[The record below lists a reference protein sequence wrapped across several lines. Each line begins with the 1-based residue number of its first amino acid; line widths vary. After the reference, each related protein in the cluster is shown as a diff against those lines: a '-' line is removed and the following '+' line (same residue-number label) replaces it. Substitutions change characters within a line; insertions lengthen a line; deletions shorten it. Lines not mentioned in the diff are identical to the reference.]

1 MSVSN
6 REGKK
11 NRFAGEDSKMKKKI
25 LGVMAAL
32 LITATAAF
40 ANTGATNTN
49 TVSPTLVINATIV
62 DAVLL
67 TLKTG
72 TLAGINHCTIA
83 AGGGGDYNMSFGT
96 VDGLGVSAGNCNVFA
111 PTTPGSTPA
120 VYWTDYQLTP
130 AWAGLT
136 ATSAASITAFAAA
149 PEAGVAIQVPS
160 TGTDTNT
167 SGGLTVATW
176 TTIGTTAGTATPVVS
191 GTVLSGAGADGTSQT
206 RFLALS
212 VSPTATAAA
221 GGGTALTTTVTYT
234 MTIK

>member
-1 MSVSN
+1 
-6 REGKK
+6 
-11 NRFAGEDSKMKKKI
+11 MKKQF
-25 LGVMAAL
+25 LVVMAVL
-32 LITATAAF
+32 LIGATSAF
-40 ANTGATNTN
+40 AATGATNTN
-49 TVSPTLVINATIV
+49 TVSPTLVVNATIV

-72 TLAGINHCTIA
+72 TLAGVTHCTIA
-83 AGGGGDYNMSFGT
+83 AGGGGDFNMQFGT

-111 PTTPGSTPA
+111 PTTPGQTPA
-120 VYWTDYQLTP
+120 VYWSDYQLTP
-130 AWAGLT
+130 AWSGLT
-136 ATSAASITAFAAA
+136 ATAAASITAFTSTA
-149 PEAGVAIQVPS
+149 PPSGVAIQVPS

-167 SGGLTVATW
+167 AGSLTVSTW
-176 TTIGTTAGTATPVVS
+176 TTIGATAGTATPVVS

-221 GGGTALTTTVTYT
+221 GGGTAIAPIVTYT

>member
-1 MSVSN
+1 
-6 REGKK
+6 
-11 NRFAGEDSKMKKKI
+11 MKKRSVLLL
-25 LGVMAAL
+25 LGL
-32 LITATAAF
+32 LLTATASF
-40 ANTGATNTN
+40 ANTGAANTN
-49 TVSPTLVINATIV
+49 TVSPTLVINATIQ
-62 DAVLL
+62 DAVIL

-96 VDGLGVSAGNCNVFA
+96 VDALGVNAGNCNLFA
-111 PTTPGSTPA
+111 PTTPGQTPA
-120 VYWTDYQLTP
+120 VYYTDYQLTP

-136 ATSAASITAFAAA
+136 ATAAASITAFAAA

-160 TGTDTNT
+160 TSTDQSTT
-167 SGGLTVATW
+167 TGLTVATW
-176 TTIGTTAGTATPVVS
+176 TTVGTTAGTATPVVS
-191 GTVLSGAGADGTSQT
+191 GTVLSGAGADGTALT

-221 GGGTALTTTVTYT
+221 GGGTAVTTTVTFT

>member
-1 MSVSN
+1 
-6 REGKK
+6 
-11 NRFAGEDSKMKKKI
+11 MKKQI
-25 LGVMAAL
+25 LVIMAVL

-40 ANTGATNTN
+40 GQATGAANTN
-49 TVSPTLVINATIV
+49 TTTATLLVNATIV

-72 TLAGINHCTIA
+72 TLAGINHCAITNNGNPNYA
-83 AGGGGDYNMSFGT
+83 MNFGT
-96 VDGLGVSAGNCNVFA
+96 VDGLGVSAGNCNLFA

-120 VYWTDYQLTP
+120 VYYTDYQLTP

-136 ATSAASITAFAAA
+136 ATAAASVTAFAAA
-149 PEAGVAIQVPS
+149 PEAGANIQVPS
-160 TGTDTNT
+160 TSTDQATT
-167 SGGLTVATW
+167 AGLTVATW
-176 TTIGTTAGTATPVVS
+176 TTIGTTAAAATPVMS
-191 GTVLSGAGADGTSQT
+191 GTALSAAGADGTAAT

-221 GGGTALTTTVTYT
+221 GGGTAVNTTVTFT